1 MTSSL
6 GNKLPEGETQEVNL
20 CVNNYECK
28 SILEFYLEVRIQM
41 YQMFRKLVYNIDRR

>member
-28 SILEFYLEVRIQM
+28 SISRYIRVLFRSQNTDVSDVSEVS
-41 YQMFRKLVYNIDRR
+41 L